1 MFVQREMVAGVG
13 DTAARCHRVR
23 EKHLSEN
30 GCCENVCAGCHVT
43 TCHPHPITGGWLVI
57 D

>member
-30 GCCENVCAGCHVT
+30 GCCENVCAGCHVA
-43 TCHPHPITGGWLVI
+43 TCHPHPTTGGWLVI